1 MGIDKDKRYAVQFRG
16 HPNATSILKGHAMRN
31 LKEDKLYI
39 QTFREIRSYIITH
52 ELKAGDSLPTEQA
65 MCQMLGVSRN
75 VLREAIK
82 SMELMGM
89 IQSCPGRGTVV
100 KEFNLDFIFQ
110 NVLFFTVGEERKPI
124 QEMLMIRKAIELS
137 YMRQAYL
144 ALTSEDIRNIRE
156 SLEAIKAKWE
166 QRVFFHAD
174 DKVFHMTLFRHLNNS
189 VLNSLLE
196 AIWSVDENFQREE
209 KSKHLDDTIG
219 KHEAIVDALERHDYE
234 AFAKAMG
241 GTFCLR
247 QIFRTQ
253 QL

>member
-166 QRVFFHAD
+166 QRIFSMQMTRFF
-174 DKVFHMTLFRHLNNS
+174 
-189 VLNSLLE
+189 
-196 AIWSVDENFQREE
+196 I
-209 KSKHLDDTIG
+209 
-219 KHEAIVDALERHDYE
+219 
-234 AFAKAMG
+234 
-241 GTFCLR
+241 
-247 QIFRTQ
+247 
-253 QL
+253 

>member
-1 MGIDKDKRYAVQFRG
+1 
-16 HPNATSILKGHAMRN
+16 MRN

-144 ALTSEDIRNIRE
+144 ALTSEDIRKIRE

-166 QRVFFHAD
+166 QRIFFHAD
-174 DKVFHMTLFRHLNNS
+174 AIVFHMTLFRHLNNS

-196 AIWSVDENFQREE
+196 AIWSVDDGFELE
-209 KSKHLDDTIG
+209 KKQPHLEQTVT
-219 KHEAIVDALERHDYE
+219 KHEAIVAALENHSYP
-234 AFAKAMG
+234 AFARAMEAHFSSG
-241 GTFCLR
+241 KYLGMTSYEEF
-247 QIFRTQ
+247 
-253 QL
+253 

>member
-1 MGIDKDKRYAVQFRG
+1 MGMGIDKDKRYAVQFRG

-100 KEFNLDFIFQ
+100 KEFNLDFMCPF
-110 NVLFFTVGEERKPI
+110 L
-124 QEMLMIRKAIELS
+124 
-137 YMRQAYL
+137 
-144 ALTSEDIRNIRE
+144 
-156 SLEAIKAKWE
+156 
-166 QRVFFHAD
+166 
-174 DKVFHMTLFRHLNNS
+174 
-189 VLNSLLE
+189 
-196 AIWSVDENFQREE
+196 
-209 KSKHLDDTIG
+209 
-219 KHEAIVDALERHDYE
+219 
-234 AFAKAMG
+234 
-241 GTFCLR
+241 
-247 QIFRTQ
+247 
-253 QL
+253 

>member
-1 MGIDKDKRYAVQFRG
+1 
-16 HPNATSILKGHAMRN
+16 MRN

-166 QRVFFHAD
+166 QRIFFHAD

-234 AFAKAMG
+234 AFAKAMEAHFSSG
-241 GTFCLR
+241 KYSGLNSFEEY
-247 QIFRTQ
+247 
-253 QL
+253 